1 MILLAAGEELDTSA
15 EVLMNQ
21 LQKDAK
27 KIPKY
32 LEEEAKLKET
42 LMQICR
48 ETIRDYLIKLDPHLH
63 LFGRIPKL
71 GLPSLMTEYLLYD
84 VSLDTQFVK

>member
-1 MILLAAGEELDTSA
+1 MILLVAGEELDTSA

-27 KIPKY
+27 KILKY
-32 LEEEAKLKET
+32 LEEAKLKET

-71 GLPSLMTEYLLYD
+71 RLPSLMTEYLLYD

>member
-27 KIPKY
+27 KILKY
-32 LEEEAKLKET
+32 LEEAKLKET

-71 GLPSLMTEYLLYD
+71 RLPSLMTEYLLCD
-84 VSLDTQFVK
+84 VSLDTVC